1 MNTPD
6 RSAADRYAGSPWR
19 LDHAVRIL
27 AAGGLLSHPTEG
39 VWGLAC
45 DPLDPAAVLHLL
57 AAKRRAPDKGLI
69 LIAHTADALTPFLDG
84 EPPAMAR
91 ESWPGPVTWLLPAA
105 IGVPDWLTG
114 GRTTLA
120 VRVTDHPL
128 AAALC
133 RAWGGPLVS
142 TSANR
147 TGHPAAL
154 HCWQVRAALRDH
166 VDLFLA
172 GDLQQPG
179 QPSHIRNG
187 AGHTIR
193 GSGNG

>member
-1 MNTPD
+1 MPD
-6 RSAADRYAGSPWR
+6 NLAADRYTGSPWR
-19 LDHAVRIL
+19 LGHAVRIL
-27 AAGGLLSHPTEG
+27 GAGGLITHPTEG

-45 DPLDPAAVLHLL
+45 DPLDLAAVLNLL
-57 AAKRRAPDKGLI
+57 TVKRRPLGKGLI
-69 LIAHTADALTPFLDG
+69 LIAHTAEALKPFLDG
-84 EPPAMAR
+84 EPPATAR

-105 IGVPDWLTG
+105 PGVPAWLTG

-147 TGHPAAL
+147 AGHRPAL
-154 HCWQVRAALRDH
+154 HGWQVRATLGDH
-166 VDLFLA
+166 VDLVLA
-172 GDLQQPG
+172 GDLQHPG
-179 QPSHIRNG
+179 RPSTIRDG

-193 GSGNG
+193 ASDNA